1 MRHSADFDATTSGSR
16 QGCDLAVVYAARRA
30 DGRRLVGYIV
40 SRAVGNSV
48 TRHQVTRRLRAIMAT
63 NLLTIPTGTGVVIRA
78 LPAAAGC
85 RFEALD
91 QAVTRSVGRAVA
103 KAHLP

>member
-40 SRAVGNSV
+40 SKAVGNSV
-48 TRHQVTRRLRAIMAT
+48 TRHRVTRRLRAIMASNMT
-63 NLLTIPTGTGVVIRA
+63 AIPDGTGVVIRA
-78 LPAAAGC
+78 LPAAASC
-85 RFEALD
+85 RYAALN
-91 QAVTRSVGRAVA
+91 QAVTRSVSRAIG
-103 KAHLP
+103 KAHRQ